1 VCTLGALALASVAGA
16 QTATRWTDPQP
27 AGVFFNDYDPNF
39 HTGFVPR
46 VQDRARIQ
54 IHLARGNQLR
64 VRMVLPD
71 ETLDHYLEDQIA
83 KHDLYQEVI
92 EAGVIELT
100 SNTAWEDYHQR
111 VVDEGL
117 HEKAQQA
124 AGSSGA
130 TRQKINLDAMA
141 RLNPERVYHI
151 QKDFEAMV
159 ASWQKLLAAS
169 ELGEKPELADELDL
183 INELFPHRLFVYE
196 LSDEQQAAF
205 LDLVAMAKA
214 RDDGAFRIKTE
225 AFFHDVT
232 DGIYREDLQGGK
244 LDYWEYTAIYPAG
257 TYDTTTKFGS
267 KRIPMI
273 TTPGIWYFM
282 PRMHGNGMV
291 GMVDYIS
298 GAGYYGLIPMFPYEY
313 GGGSAYNSIHNTG
326 ISNWI
331 AGHKLLPKEWTKYTE
346 GSRNGKPYNRV
357 ALTSRGPV
365 SHGCTRLGSGHL
377 AELRELLPSTSEEM
391 KGIVNYRSISHCY
404 DVFDRKGDG
413 NVEIM
418 GVQYYFAFR
427 HTNARVAKQIW
438 AQNNRD
444 DFYAWLYG
452 DEMNY
457 GPVGQVI
464 FDDVCEGKFVGRKTR
479 EGKHWQGLTL
489 YEAPYQPETIQFYK
503 IKGVDGLSHPGM
515 DFNRELR
522 RVGHGYAVDRKVLR
536 LP

>member
-1 VCTLGALALASVAGA
+1 MRRRKRWIGAWLAFALWVLAGMAAA
-16 QTATRWTDPQP
+16 QTATRWTGAEP

-46 VQDRARIQ
+46 VQDPNRVK

-71 ETLDHYLEDQIA
+71 ATIDHYLEDQVV

-92 EAGVIELT
+92 EKGVIELT
-100 SNTAWEDYHQR
+100 SNTAWEDYHQK

-117 HEKAQQA
+117 HEKAKRA
-124 AGSSGA
+124 AASSGA
-130 TRQKINLDAMA
+130 ERQQLNLEAMA
-141 RLNPERVYHI
+141 RLNPERVYRI
-151 QKDFEAMV
+151 QKSFDTLAER
-159 ASWQKLLAAS
+159 WRELLAAS
-169 ELGEKPELADELDL
+169 QLGEKPELEDQLDQ
-183 INELFPHRLFVYE
+183 INQLFPHRLFVYQ
-196 LSDEQQAAF
+196 LSDEQEAAF
-205 LDLVAMAKA
+205 LELVAKAKA
-214 RDDGAFRIKTE
+214 GDAHTFRTKTE

-232 DGIYREDLQGGK
+232 EGIYTKNLRNGE

-257 TYDTTTKFGS
+257 TYDTTTPHGG

-282 PRMHGNGMV
+282 PRMHGNGMI

-365 SHGCTRLGSGHL
+365 SHGCTRLGSG
-377 AELRELLPSTSEEM
+377 
-391 KGIVNYRSISHCY
+391 IWRSCGSCCP
-404 DVFDRKGDG
+404 RP
-413 NVEIM
+413 
-418 GVQYYFAFR
+418 R
-427 HTNARVAKQIW
+427 T
-438 AQNNRD
+438 
-444 DFYAWLYG
+444 
-452 DEMNY
+452 
-457 GPVGQVI
+457 
-464 FDDVCEGKFVGRKTR
+464 T
-479 EGKHWQGLTL
+479 
-489 YEAPYQPETIQFYK
+489 
-503 IKGVDGLSHPGM
+503 
-515 DFNRELR
+515 
-522 RVGHGYAVDRKVLR
+522 
-536 LP
+536 